1 MVFHATTEAAIAED
15 PLEHWPYA
23 LLTTVSR
30 ASETQIDEPDSGRL
44 DAGACS
50 MDRGLQALGACQSG
64 MSVTTTTQ
72 RRVRGYYQ
80 LASHCYYSAAVNKQL
95 LR

>member
-1 MVFHATTEAAIAED
+1 MVFHATTEAAIAEC
-15 PLEHWPYA
+15 PLEHRPYA

-30 ASETQIDEPDSGRL
+30 ASETQIDEPGTGRL

-50 MDRGLQALGACQSG
+50 MGMDRGLQALG
-64 MSVTTTTQ
+64 MTVNTTQ
-72 RRVRGYYQ
+72 RRGRDCQ
-80 LASHCYYSAAVNKQL
+80 LASHSAVVNKQL